1 MGEERTEVAQYIT
14 VGEAARLLGVHRNTV
29 RNRIKDGRIIAHKVL
44 EGEREVYRIDAD
56 SLGIERTSAGVHN
69 KVAQRTTSGGD
80 VVQLLMHRINTAM
93 QEVGDLRE
101 QLGEE
106 RGRRLRVEEENE
118 QLRQELEA
126 LREPRESPQTPPEE
140 FHGTHAPPI
149 SEHPVTRRESDEH
162 PLYGTSRQEAEESLQ
177 RRSERSWWRRFF
189 GFE

>member
-1 MGEERTEVAQYIT
+1 MGEERTEGAQYIT

-29 RNRIKDGRIIAHKVL
+29 RNRIKNGRIIAHKTI
-44 EGEREVYRIDAD
+44 EGEREIYRIDAD

-126 LREPRESPQTPPEE
+126 LREARESPEAVSERPTASREE
-140 FHGTHAPPI
+140 EWIQGHKGET
-149 SEHPVTRRESDEH
+149 
-162 PLYGTSRQEAEESLQ
+162 YGTSAQEAQDSIHRDSLQ
-177 RRSERSWWRRFF
+177 RRPSWWRRFF